1 MSFESRTPVAAPPH
15 EFAALEHILL
25 GDLRELLD
33 GDPRDQET
41 RRWLIAVL
49 DLLADM
55 LPCQFAL
62 EEHGGDPDEVREMD
76 EEHEDGL
83 HRQRNALI
91 CSLSELRDRLGDDRQ
106 AAAVVAGVRVDLRNW
121 MEQYQAHRKAEADAL
136 QSVVS

>member
-1 MSFESRTPVAAPPH
+1 
-15 EFAALEHILL
+15 
-25 GDLRELLD
+25 
-33 GDPRDQET
+33 
-41 RRWLIAVL
+41 
-49 DLLADM
+49 
-55 LPCQFAL
+55 
-62 EEHGGDPDEVREMD
+62 MD

-121 MEQYQAHRKAEADAL
+121 MEQYQAHREAEADAL